1 MSCGLEIA
9 NHDLSVYLYIYCIP
23 TYNLLMTAHLGYRRG
38 VFGVCEIP
46 WIYIFCYLFLKTG
59 SCVLSVFSDRVAVI
73 TVSNSTISFSSQAR
87 QCHDGQLCDKR
98 KMILHTINSHWGKKA
113 HNMIIFHQPSQ
124 SSHGIYYTPCL
135 KFSRT
140 QTTLPTPSPHD
151 RDFDQG
157 VPVSCSVDVCSG
169 ITLFYPLWIA
179 PAFLLR
185 GAMLKQGVIQRDKAI

>member
-1 MSCGLEIA
+1 MFSAIFFLNPRLRPI
-9 NHDLSVYLYIYCIP
+9 
-23 TYNLLMTAHLGYRRG
+23 LLL
-38 VFGVCEIP
+38 
-46 WIYIFCYLFLKTG
+46 
-59 SCVLSVFSDRVAVI
+59 DRVAVI
-73 TVSNSTISFSSQAR
+73 TVSNSTILFSSQAR

-98 KMILHTINSHWGKKA
+98 KISLHTINSRSKEDQQHDHLPRA
-113 HNMIIFHQPSQ
+113 TTILTSR
-124 SSHGIYYTPCL
+124 SSNNAVSTDLFLYAREPKPT
-135 KFSRT
+135 S
-140 QTTLPTPSPHD
+140 PTPSPHD